1 MFGRKLGTLYGF
13 RALQICFI
21 CLAIISGP
29 RTIPVSA
36 SGGGDGDPDPL
47 GSYISTYAHLVYEN
61 YLDSWDRARRL
72 SSAIDNLLDNPNSES
87 LEAARMAWLASREPY
102 GQTEAFRFYGG
113 PIDYFDENAGIEG
126 PEGRMN
132 SWPLDE
138 AYIDYVVG
146 NPSAGIINDAS
157 IVLEGEAI
165 LGLNQIDDDRY
176 VSTGYHAIEFLLWGQ
191 DLSLDTAGERPFQ
204 DFVPGSL
211 ANDRRRDYIKMVTAQ
226 LLKDHEF
233 LANQWA
239 PGRDNFATEF
249 EMRQPKVA
257 LGQILTGLLTLVEFE
272 LASERL
278 GVALD
283 SGDQEDE
290 HSCFSDN
297 THNDFIYNARGVEN
311 VYFGRYASYQ
321 GVGLDELVREVDP
334 GLNKKMELAIQETK
348 LLLEGMDAP
357 FDVVLASEMG
367 SAGRSQAEKAFTSL
381 MRQGEIIKEV
391 GLLFGLVIHSSDGE
405 AG

>member
-1 MFGRKLGTLYGF
+1 MFGRRLRTLYGC
-13 RALQICFI
+13 RVLQIFLI
-21 CLAIISGP
+21 CLGVTSVPGAMPG
-29 RTIPVSA
+29 SA
-36 SGGGDGDPDPL
+36 SGGGGGSPL
-47 GSYISTYAHLVYEN
+47 ESYVSTYAHLVYEN
-61 YLDSWDRARRL
+61 YLDSWDRAQRL
-72 SSAIDNLLDNPNSES
+72 SSAIDSLLDNPNAQT

-113 PIDYFDENAGIEG
+113 PIDYFDEEAGGEG

-138 AYIDYVVG
+138 AYIDYVIG
-146 NPSAGIINDAS
+146 NPSAGIINDAT
-157 IVLEGEAI
+157 IVLDGETI
-165 LGLNQIDDDRY
+165 LGLNQNDDDRF

-191 DLSLDTAGERPFQ
+191 DLSLDTAGNRPAG
-204 DFVPGSL
+204 DFVAGFL

-226 LLKDHEF
+226 LVKDHEF
-233 LANQWA
+233 LANEWA

-249 EMRQPKVA
+249 EMLPPQAA
-257 LGQILTGLLTLVEFE
+257 LGQILAGLLTLVEFE

-311 VYFGRYASYQ
+311 VYFGRYSSYQ
-321 GVGLDELVREVDP
+321 GVGLDELVRELDP
-334 GLNKKMELAIQETK
+334 DLDKKMKFAIEETR
-348 LLLEGMDAP
+348 LLLEGIHVP
-357 FDVVLASEMG
+357 FDAMLASPTG
-367 SAGRSQAEKAFTSL
+367 SAGRTQAEAAFVSL
-381 MRQGEIIKEV
+381 MRQGELIKEV
-391 GLLFGLVIHSSDGE
+391 GLLFGLAVHSNDGD

>member
-1 MFGRKLGTLYGF
+1 MFGRRLRTLYGC
-13 RALQICFI
+13 RVLQIFLI
-21 CLAIISGP
+21 CLGVTSVPGAMPG
-29 RTIPVSA
+29 SA
-36 SGGGDGDPDPL
+36 SGGGGGSPL
-47 GSYISTYAHLVYEN
+47 ESYVSTYAHLVYEN
-61 YLDSWDRARRL
+61 YLDSWDRAQRL
-72 SSAIDNLLDNPNSES
+72 SSAIDSLLDNPNAQT

-113 PIDYFDENAGIEG
+113 PIDYFDEEAGVEG

-138 AYIDYVVG
+138 AYIDYVIG
-146 NPSAGIINDAS
+146 NPSAGIINDAT
-157 IVLEGEAI
+157 IVLDGETI
-165 LGLNQIDDDRY
+165 LGLNQNDDDRF

-191 DLSLDTAGERPFQ
+191 DLSLDTAGNRPAG
-204 DFVPGSL
+204 DFVAGSL

-226 LLKDHEF
+226 LVKDHEF
-233 LANQWA
+233 LANEWA

-249 EMRQPKVA
+249 ESLPPQAA
-257 LGQILTGLLTLVEFE
+257 LGQILAGLLTLVEFE

-311 VYFGRYASYQ
+311 VYFGRYSSYQ
-321 GVGLDELVREVDP
+321 GVGLDELVRELDP
-334 GLNKKMELAIQETK
+334 DLDKKMKFAIEETR
-348 LLLEGMDAP
+348 LLLEGIHVP
-357 FDVVLASEMG
+357 FDAMLASPMG
-367 SAGRSQAEKAFTSL
+367 SAGRAHAEQAFASL
-381 MRQGEIIKEV
+381 MRQGELIKEV
-391 GLLFGLVIHSSDGE
+391 GLLFGLAVHSNDGD

>member
-1 MFGRKLGTLYGF
+1 MFGKRLRKLYGC
-13 RALQICFI
+13 RVLQIFLI
-21 CLAIISGP
+21 CLGLTSVPGAMPG
-29 RTIPVSA
+29 SA
-36 SGGGDGDPDPL
+36 SGGGDGSPL
-47 GSYISTYAHLVYEN
+47 ESYVSTYAHLVYEN
-61 YLDSWDRARRL
+61 YLDSWDRAQRL
-72 SSAIDNLLDNPNSES
+72 SSAIDSLLDNPNAQT

-113 PIDYFDENAGIEG
+113 PIDYFDEEAGVEG

-138 AYIDYVVG
+138 AYIDYVIG
-146 NPSAGIINDAS
+146 NPSAGIINDAT
-157 IVLEGEAI
+157 IVLDGETI
-165 LGLNQIDDDRY
+165 LGLNQNDDDRF

-191 DLSLDTAGERPFQ
+191 DLSLDTAGNRPAG
-204 DFVPGSL
+204 DFVAGSL
-211 ANDRRRDYIKMVTAQ
+211 ANDRRRDYIEMVTAQ
-226 LLKDHEF
+226 LVKDHEF
-233 LANQWA
+233 LANEWA

-249 EMRQPKVA
+249 EMLPPQAA
-257 LGQILTGLLTLVEFE
+257 LGQILAGLLTLVEFE

-311 VYFGRYASYQ
+311 VYFGRYSSYQ
-321 GVGLDELVREVDP
+321 GVGLDELVRELDP
-334 GLNKKMELAIQETK
+334 DLDKKMKFAIEETR
-348 LLLEGMDAP
+348 LLLEGIHVP
-357 FDVVLASEMG
+357 FDAMLASSMG
-367 SAGRSQAEKAFTSL
+367 SAGRTHAEQAFASL
-381 MRQGEIIKEV
+381 MRQGELIKEV
-391 GLLFGLVIHSSDGE
+391 GLLFGLAVHSNDGD